1 MIQAIFYKEWIKLHR
16 YVLLALAVTSAMT
29 GYCMLRID
37 RAMELNGAAHIWEVM
52 VMKDAIFINSL
63 EYVPLIAGILAAL
76 VQFMPEMQRKC
87 LKLTLHLPCPQKKML
102 FTMSGTGALLLLLC
116 FAANFALML
125 GYLGS
130 VLPRELVCNILSA
143 AAPWY
148 LAGLAAY
155 LLTSWICLEPTW
167 KMRIFNILVAALIIR
182 VYFLGSAPKAY
193 NGFLPWLTLYTLAL
207 SLLSWISVVRFKAGR
222 QD

>member
-16 YVLLALAVTSAMT
+16 YVLLALAVTVAMT

-52 VMKDAIFINSL
+52 VMKDAIFIDSL

-76 VQFMPEMQRKC
+76 VQFLPEMQRKC

-125 GYLGS
+125 GSSSLEALRFRRL
-130 VLPRELVCNILSA
+130 LPGARGA
-143 AAPWY
+143 
-148 LAGLAAY
+148 
-155 LLTSWICLEPTW
+155 
-167 KMRIFNILVAALIIR
+167 R
-182 VYFLGSAPKAY
+182 
-193 NGFLPWLTLYTLAL
+193 
-207 SLLSWISVVRFKAGR
+207 
-222 QD
+222 